1 MSKTM
6 VKTLRCLKYIL
17 PLVLCSFNIKFS
29 VAQDWTPPRAR
40 CPSTPFNCDVE
51 NAINLG
57 LQYTRTL
64 MRGDYLV
71 NGRHNF
77 FGILS
82 LLEKRQ
88 GIGWNGPA
96 LGYNGSE
103 PDDQEI
109 VRNLVRGQ
117 MTAYT
122 SHSNASIVPYNY
134 SVGGGLMGLSVYLA
148 SGGPEEVGANVTV
161 TQGLANAVNAVRN
174 ARSTALPNGG
184 WMYTSPASSSD
195 LSVTQFAIAGL
206 SAAQNL
212 IPEASDE
219 FPEFINFMVD
229 SQSNDGG
236 FSYRVSGRGGNIG
249 HSTMSAT
256 GLWCL
261 RLTQVPIED
270 DSTQDALQWL
280 RTNYRYD
287 SVVRSNSHFTYYYIW
302 AAAKSLKVSDA
313 YLSPDLLTGYDFGD
327 RNPVESGYP
336 EERPSHYF
344 DFAYT
349 LLSWQ
354 DQETGRWGYGDNGTP
369 SNNSEVAGHHFA
381 ILTLERSLGGACV
394 DVDNDQLCGLEDNCP
409 DIPNP
414 DQLDEDQDGIGDA
427 CDNCP
432 KVINRAQEDTDGDA
446 LGDACDRY
454 LCIPDGQVE
463 VCDSVDNDCDNL
475 IDQNLDGS
483 PVVPPDT
490 CDTGLVGACALG
502 VSSCSDLGQVVCLP
516 ERGLIDESC
525 DGEDNDCDGMI
536 DEGVR
541 NRCGFCGEELEELC
555 DGEDNDCDGRADEGG
570 DLLCPEGLL
579 CTLGECGPPCRRD
592 VPAGYE
598 CPSTYFC
605 QQNTCVSLCAGIS
618 CEEGQECVPETGS
631 CRDVCFGV
639 ECAEGEVCVG
649 GECLIDSCE
658 YAGCPEGTRCELG
671 YCLDDPCADLECGED
686 SFCREG
692 ECVFSCADIS
702 CGFGEHCVDGECASA
717 RCSGLVCA
725 DGQVCME
732 GICEPDPCT
741 ESSCEDFEACVLGDC
756 VPDPCRYIDCPELER
771 CELVYG
777 VAQCVADWVGQMSED
792 PAEVNTTFD
801 FREPPIVTPEGGEEG
816 AGEEMDGGT
825 EAMGGGEAG
834 DESGTMAREGAEEK
848 SGCDQ
853 NNISHHR
860 RGRTLPMTIVFL
872 LLTLAAIRRTKA
884 RLSV

>member
-1 MSKTM
+1 MSLSP
-6 VKTLRCLKYIL
+6 LRA
-17 PLVLCSFNIKFS
+17 P
-29 VAQDWTPPRAR
+29 AQEWSPPRAR

-57 LQYTRTL
+57 LQYTRS
-64 MRGDYLV
+64 LV
-71 NGRHNF
+71 NGNRLGNTRHNF
-77 FGILS
+77 FGVLS
-82 LLEKRQ
+82 LLEKRR

-109 VRNLVRGQ
+109 VRNLVQGHIN
-117 MTAYT
+117 AYT
-122 SHSNASIVPYNY
+122 SHSNPAIAPYNY
-134 SVGGGLMGLSVYLA
+134 TVGGGLMGLSVYLA
-148 SGGPEEVGANVTV
+148 SGGPDEVGANVTV
-161 TQGLANAVNAVRN
+161 TQALANAVSAVRN
-174 ARSTALPNGG
+174 ARSTSLPNGG
-184 WMYTSPASSSD
+184 WMYYSPQNSSD

-212 IPEASDE
+212 IPDSSAE
-219 FPEFINFMVD
+219 FPDFVDFMVN
-229 SQSNDGG
+229 SQSGDGG
-236 FSYRVSGRGGNIG
+236 FAYRVGGRRGGTG

-261 RLTQVPIED
+261 RLTQVPVED
-270 DSTQDALQWL
+270 DSTQGALQWL

-287 SVVRSNSHFTYYYIW
+287 SVVRSSSRFTYYYIW
-302 AAAKSLKVSDA
+302 AASKGLKVSDA
-313 YLSPDLLTGYDFGD
+313 YIGPDFLTGFDFGD
-327 RNPVESGYP
+327 RDPIDSGYP

-354 DQETGRWGYGDNGTP
+354 DPARGRWGYGDNGTP
-369 SNNSEVAGHHFA
+369 INHTENSGHHFA

-394 DVDNDQLCGLEDNCP
+394 DTDNDQLCGAEDNCP

-432 KVINRAQEDTDGDA
+432 KVINRAQEDTDGDG

-463 VCDSVDNDCDNL
+463 VCDSIDNDCDNL
-475 IDQNLDGS
+475 VDQNLDGS

-516 ERGLIDESC
+516 SNGLVDEAC
-525 DGEDNDCDGMI
+525 DGVDNDCDGMI

-541 NRCGFCGEELEELC
+541 NRCGYCGAELEESC
-555 DGEDNDCDGRADEGG
+555 DGQDNDCDGRIDEGG
-570 DLLCPEGLL
+570 DLLCPSGLL
-579 CTLGECGPPCRRD
+579 CTLGECGPPCQRD
-592 VPAGYE
+592 VPRGYE
-598 CPSTYFC
+598 CPVGYFC
-605 QQNTCVSLCAGIS
+605 QQETCLSLCAGVT
-618 CEEGQECVPETGS
+618 CPEGSQCSPETGS
-631 CRDVCFGV
+631 CRDLCFGV
-639 ECAEGEVCVG
+639 ECGEGEVCVE

-658 YAGCPEGTRCELG
+658 YAGCPQGTRCELG
-671 YCLDDPCADLECGED
+671 FCLDDPCAELDCGDD

-692 ECVFSCADIS
+692 ECVFSCAEVS
-702 CGFGEHCVDGECASA
+702 CGFGEQCVDGVCASA

-725 DGQVCME
+725 DGQVCIE
-732 GICEPDPCT
+732 GICEPDPCVGL
-741 ESSCEDFEACVLGDC
+741 ECEDFEACVLGEC
-756 VPDPCRYIDCPELER
+756 LPDPCRYIDCPELER

-777 VAQCVADWVGQMSED
+777 AAQCVADWVGQMS
-792 PAEVNTTFD
+792 AEPEEINTEFE
-801 FREPPIVTPEGGEEG
+801 FREPPMVVEETAGEEAGTEAGEDAGNGAMTEPEGGEG
-816 AGEEMDGGT
+816 SAN
-825 EAMGGGEAG
+825 
-834 DESGTMAREGAEEK
+834 AEEK

-853 NNISHHR
+853 
-860 RGRTLPMTIVFL
+860 RGRGGRIPLTPL
-872 LLTLAAIRRTKA
+872 LLTLTWAVLRSRRT
-884 RLSV
+884 V